1 MFPDFAKAK
10 ARTQRDFLRSVE
22 RQVPNLTPLLQ
33 GIAKFRQ
40 HEGRNS
46 QLTRLD
52 DSTQTTNYR
61 RAEFSFTMSREEHK
75 HFDPSSLV
83 QKLVDAARKIGE
95 DQTKHMLEAVGK
107 AADEVGN
114 VVHADGEL
122 TKDKFLDVLRRVAMD
137 FDPKT
142 LEIAPGFMWVMHPD
156 MAAKVVPRMQEWEK
170 DPEFNAKHERLMELK
185 REEWRD
191 REARRK
197 LVD

>member
-1 MFPDFAKAK
+1 MFPDFVRAK
-10 ARTQRDFLRSVE
+10 ARAQREFLRRVE
-22 RQVPNLTPLLQ
+22 RQVPKLSPLLQ

-40 HEGRNS
+40 HEGRES

-52 DSTQTTNYR
+52 DSRETTNYR

-75 HFDPSSLV
+75 HFDPSSLIE
-83 QKLVDAARKIGE
+83 KLVGAAKKIGE

-122 TKDKFLDVLRRVAMD
+122 TQDKFLEILRKVAMD

-142 LEIAPGFMWVMHPD
+142 LEIAPGFQWVMHPD
-156 MAAKVVPRMQEWEK
+156 MAARVVPQVQAWEE
-170 DPEFNAKHERLMELK
+170 DPEFNAKYEHLMELK